1 MNGPKDTTIVTSDV
15 ETRNSIATHSTEER
29 TAAER
34 RRVFRGVATVLAGFL
49 CNFIVFGI
57 SFSYGVFQEYYTDPV
72 NGPLKHYSIS
82 KVALIGS
89 TATALTYIFG
99 ILNSKLLF
107 YFKAPWKVMAIGC
120 VAMTV
125 GLIAASFCNQIYQ
138 FILSQGVLYGI
149 GSSFLYMPP
158 VVCAPLFFKKYKAFM
173 MGFLFAGTGV
183 GAFVMSIVTR
193 KLLTEVGWRWS
204 LRILGLITLV
214 VGNLAAV
221 LVRVPDGLN
230 FTENKRIINFSSLR
244 STKVVSQLGA
254 SLFQSAGYIIPLIFM
269 SKYANTLSFSNTQGA
284 LFIGV
289 NNLANAVF
297 KVIIGFAADRTG
309 RLNMIIFCNLLSTLT
324 IFTLWLIGQRDV
336 FISFVVLYGIFSGAI
351 ISLLPTCLIDLFG
364 ASQYQALTGLMYFCR
379 GIGSMLGS
387 PIAGVLVKD
396 NGLRTGDYQNAIIY
410 NGVLLAV
417 STILLGVMRHAY
429 TKENGFK
436 WFI

>member
-1 MNGPKDTTIVTSDV
+1 MDNAKEVHIVASDE
-15 ETRNSIATHSTEER
+15 ETHNSIVIESSER
-29 TAAER
+29 LRLLER
-34 RRVFRGVATVLAGFL
+34 RRVFRGISTVFAGFL

-72 NGPLKHYSIS
+72 SGPLKHYSIS

-99 ILNSKLLF
+99 ILNSKMLF
-107 YFKAPWKVMAIGC
+107 FFRAPWKVMVIGC
-120 VAMTV
+120 ICMSI
-125 GLIAASFCNQIYQ
+125 GLITASFSNVIYQ

-149 GSSFLYMPP
+149 GSSFMYMPP

-193 KLLTEVGWRWS
+193 KLLTTVGWRWS
-204 LRILGLITLV
+204 LRILGFINLFI
-214 VGNLAAV
+214 GNLAAL
-221 LVRVPDGLN
+221 LVRVPDGMN
-230 FTENKRIINFSSLR
+230 FTENKRIINFSTLK

-284 LFIGV
+284 LFIGI

-297 KVIIGFAADRTG
+297 KVIIGFAADKTG
-309 RLNMIIFCNLLSTLT
+309 RLNMIILCNLLSTLT
-324 IFTLWLIGQRDV
+324 IFTLWLIGTRDV

-379 GIGSMLGS
+379 GIGSILGS

-429 TKENGFK
+429 TREKGFK